1 MPQFS
6 FSEYELIRVEV
17 FWVSLVGIWL
27 LYSLLAF
34 WVANRNWHWFL
45 RVALLILVAA
55 ALKAIEA
62 EDLMLMQLSNCMT
75 VFVVTLIW
83 KALPERNVP
92 SVHSRDWNKQ
102 LSLAN
107 LMFTVALAAL
117 LLAIARPETKNLVA
131 PSYSIG
137 FGCAVGLAF
146 MAGLGVTRI
155 KSQWAI
161 LVAFLIAGL
170 GIYNAYYWIFPKR
183 NKGPLFYLMNPTS
196 FVWGEFE
203 TFALAILAT
212 MPVSGL
218 IIGYLYLGGQQTNRI
233 GMVVARAGS
242 GLAILIVLLF
252 AACTA
257 DLSARLAF
265 RYPPRQLQSQESQF
279 DKLLPIAKRFESS
292 QIFNASPTANEQSL
306 RGELTVFDDDIS
318 RIQKILDTQE
328 TVPVPYHVV
337 DFWGTT
343 APSSFRSIA
352 RALSRKAQFEFADG
366 QIDQSLSSS
375 VLAIRLR
382 EPAAGNMLLISELVA
397 LSIEGIGEYSAVEAI
412 PQASRQA
419 IAKALK
425 HVLEVDTRMPPAES
439 IYENEQA
446 VGWQSG
452 NWHRRLRL
460 LCEESST
467 RDTFES
473 VLEAIKRVQAT
484 RKQLI
489 AILALELYRH
499 DTGNYPNS
507 LKSLVPRYLAAVPHD
522 PFSAV
527 AENVPLKYE
536 AINDASN
543 YLLYSVGFNQQDDG
557 GKLHELGYPMPRPD
571 EVGDLNFRLA
581 ARLDHLERDTELAK
595 QTDSE

>member
-1 MPQFS
+1 
-6 FSEYELIRVEV
+6 V
-17 FWVSLVGIWL
+17 FWASLIGIWL
-27 LYSLLAF
+27 LYSLLAL
-34 WVANRNWHWFL
+34 WLATRDWHWFL
-45 RVALLILVAA
+45 RVALLILLAA
-55 ALKAIEA
+55 ALKVIEA

-75 VFVVTLIW
+75 VFVVSLIW
-83 KALPERNVP
+83 KALPEWNVP
-92 SVHSRDWNKQ
+92 SVHSRGWNKR

-117 LLAIARPETKNLVA
+117 LLTIARTETKDLVA

-146 MAGLGVTRI
+146 MAGLGVSRI
-155 KSQWAI
+155 KTRWAT

-170 GIYNAYYWIFPKR
+170 GIYNAYHWIFPKR
-183 NKGPLFYLMNPTS
+183 NKGPLFYLINPTS
-196 FVWGEFE
+196 FVWGDLE

-212 MPVSGL
+212 VSVSGL
-218 IIGYLYLGGQQTNRI
+218 IIGYLHRGGRQTNRI
-233 GMVVARAGS
+233 GMLVARAGS
-242 GLAILIVLLF
+242 SLAILIVFLF
-252 AACTA
+252 ATCTA

-265 RYPPRQLQSQESQF
+265 RYPPRQLQSQESQS

-292 QIFNASPTANEQSL
+292 QVFNASPTANEQSL
-306 RGELTVFDDDIS
+306 RGELAVFDDDIA
-318 RIQKILDTQE
+318 RVHAILDSQE
-328 TVPVPYHVV
+328 TVPLPYHVV
-337 DFWGTT
+337 DFWGWGATT
-343 APSSFRSIA
+343 DNHSPLRSIA
-352 RALSRKAQFEFADG
+352 RALSQKAQFEFADG

-382 EPAAGNMLLISELVA
+382 EPAAGNMLLASELVA
-397 LSIEGIGEYSAVEAI
+397 LSIEGIGERSAVEAI

-419 IAKALK
+419 IAKALE
-425 HVLEVDTRMPPAES
+425 HVLEVDTQMPPAES

-473 VLEAIKRVQAT
+473 VLEAINRVQAT

-499 DTGNYPNS
+499 DTGNYPDS
-507 LKSLVPRYLAAVPHD
+507 LKSLVPHYLAAVPHD
-522 PFSAV
+522 PFSACG
-527 AENVPLKYE
+527 ENVPLKYE
-536 AINDASN
+536 ALSSGSD

-557 GKLHELGYPMPRPD
+557 GKLHDLGYSFPYPD
-571 EVGDLNFRLA
+571 EVGDLNFRQA
-581 ARLDHLERDTELAK
+581 ACLDHLERDTELAK
-595 QTDSE
+595 QAESE